1 MGVSGS
7 GKTTVGELLA
17 ARLGCGFLEGDAL
30 HPAANIAKMAA
41 GHPLDDADR
50 APWLAA
56 IHARLAA
63 AAAAGQSLVVACSA
77 LKQSYRDTLASDGL
91 KLIWVYL
98 KGTRALL
105 YARLAARHGHLFK
118 AAMLD
123 SQLADLEEPT
133 GPSVITLD
141 IATPPAA
148 LASAIASQI
157 GTAPWP
163 FAGPKHGPP
172 R

>member
-133 GPSVITLD
+133 GPSDITVGVAD
-141 IATPPAA
+141 PAETL
-148 LASAIASQI
+148 LAEILTGLKSA
-157 GTAPWP
+157 
-163 FAGPKHGPP
+163 H
-172 R
+172 

>member
-1 MGVSGS
+1 MLIVVMGVSGS

-41 GHPLDDADR
+41 GHPLDDCDR

-63 AAAAGQSLVVACSA
+63 AATAGQSLVVACSA
-77 LKQSYRDTLASDGL
+77 LKQSYRDTLAADGL
-91 KLIWVYL
+91 KLTWVYL
-98 KGTRALL
+98 KGARALL
-105 YARLAARHGHLFK
+105 YARLVARHGHFFK
-118 AAMLD
+118 ADMLD

-133 GPSVITLD
+133 GASVITVDVADLP
-141 IATPPAA
+141 ATLVAEIMTGLNAA
-148 LASAIASQI
+148 
-157 GTAPWP
+157 P
-163 FAGPKHGPP
+163 
-172 R
+172 

>member
-1 MGVSGS
+1 MALGEHLIVLMGVSGS

-17 ARLGCGFLEGDAL
+17 QRLGCGFLEGDAL

-63 AAAAGQSLVVACSA
+63 ASAAGYGLVVACSA

-105 YARLAARHGHLFK
+105 HARLVARHGHFFK
-118 AAMLD
+118 ADMLD

-133 GPSVITLD
+133 GPSDITVGVAD
-141 IATPPAA
+141 PAETL
-148 LASAIASQI
+148 LAEILTGLKSA
-157 GTAPWP
+157 
-163 FAGPKHGPP
+163 H
-172 R
+172 